1 MNGQLAPPQLGH
13 ECLAWAKVAGYKCE
27 VDAASTRLV
36 PVSGEGTRYLIEW
49 PRDRLRLSEYLPGA
63 TDTDEVVLYAA
74 TTPVLET
81 FLMGVLGDDVR
92 DTLAL
97 PFLELPWSAD
107 QLADG
112 FELTTSRPG
121 SLTLVRSGHGPLAG
135 GGAGVE
141 GLVKL
146 VPLSHLLRWDLAS
159 VKASFLDPGGRPLLA
174 DGRYTR

>member
-1 MNGQLAPPQLGH
+1 MSGQLTPPQLGH
-13 ECLAWAKVAGYKCE
+13 ECLEWAKVAGYKSE

-36 PVSGEGTRYLIEW
+36 PASGEGTRYLIEW
-49 PRDRLRLSEYLPGA
+49 RRDRLRLTEYLPSA

-74 TTPVLET
+74 TIPVLET
-81 FLMGVLGDDVR
+81 FLMGVFGDDVR

-112 FELTTSRPG
+112 FELITSRPG

-135 GGAGVE
+135 ARAGVE

-174 DGRYTR
+174 ESRYTR

>member
-1 MNGQLAPPQLGH
+1 MSGQLTPPQLGR
-13 ECLAWAKVAGYKCE
+13 ECLEWAKVAGYRYE
-27 VDAASTRLV
+27 VEAASTCLV
-36 PVSGEGTRYLIEW
+36 PVSGEGPQYVIEW
-49 PRDRLRLSEYLPGA
+49 RRDRLRLSEYLPGVS
-63 TDTDEVVLYAA
+63 DTDEVVLYAA
-74 TTPVLET
+74 TISVLET
-81 FLMGVLGDDVR
+81 FLMGVFGDDVR

-135 GGAGVE
+135 AGAGVE

-146 VPLSHLLRWDLAS
+146 VPLSHLLRWDLTS

-174 DGRYTR
+174 EGRYTR

>member
-1 MNGQLAPPQLGH
+1 MSVQLEPPQLGN
-13 ECLAWAKVAGYKCE
+13 ECLAWAKVAGYRCE
-27 VDAASTRLV
+27 VDAASARLV
-36 PVSGEGTRYLIEW
+36 PVSGEGTRYMIEW
-49 PRDRLRLSEYLPGA
+49 RRDRLRLSEYLPGA
-63 TDTDEVVLYAA
+63 TDSDEVVMYAA
-74 TTPVLET
+74 TVPVLET

-107 QLADG
+107 QLAEG

-135 GGAGVE
+135 AGAGVE

-159 VKASFLDPGGRPLLA
+159 VKASFLDPGGQPLLA
-174 DGRYTR
+174 AGRYTR

>member
-1 MNGQLAPPQLGH
+1 MSEQPSAPLLRN
-13 ECLAWAKVAGYKCE
+13 ECLAWAKVAGYRDE
-27 VDAASTRLV
+27 VEAASTRLV
-36 PVSGEGTRYLIEW
+36 PVSGEGPQYVIEW
-49 PRDRLRLSEYLPGA
+49 HRDRLRLSEYLPGA

-74 TTPVLET
+74 SIPVLET
-81 FLMGVLGDDVR
+81 FLMGVFGDDVR

-121 SLTLVRSGHGPLAG
+121 SLTLVHSDHGPLAG
-135 GGAGVE
+135 AGAGVE

-174 DGRYTR
+174 EGRYTR